1 MTINITEYRKFCSK
15 IIVFVVDFHFAHE
28 LAGDTTVESSER
40 GYRDT
45 STAKSMDTMKCLYSH
60 TVALHRD
67 TQAFDKMRSTDWC
80 MFYE

>member
-28 LAGDTTVESSER
+28 LAGDTTAESLRER

-45 STAKSMDTMKCLYSH
+45 STLKSMDTMKCIYIPTRSH
-60 TVALHRD
+60 CIGNSGYAGV
-67 TQAFDKMRSTDWC
+67 Q
-80 MFYE
+80 